1 MKIVFADTLYW
12 LAALNPRD
20 SWHESAGLAKKRL
33 GRVNLVT
40 TDAVFIELLAALAR
54 SVQLRT
60 LASET
65 IRTLLIASD
74 VLVIPQT
81 RELLMNGLV
90 LYESRPDKFYSLTD
104 CISMYLMKSMGIK
117 DILTNDFHF
126 AQEGF
131 NLLIHP
137 H

>member
-1 MKIVFADTLYW
+1 MKVMFADTLYW

-20 SWHESAGLAKKRL
+20 SWYEPAS
-33 GRVNLVT
+33 
-40 TDAVFIELLAALAR
+40 LAR
-54 SVQLRT
+54 SEQLRS

-65 IRTLLIASD
+65 IRIRLIASD

-81 RELLMNGLV
+81 RELFLNGLA

-117 DILTNDFHF
+117 DILTNDSHF

-131 NLLIHP
+131 NLLIRP